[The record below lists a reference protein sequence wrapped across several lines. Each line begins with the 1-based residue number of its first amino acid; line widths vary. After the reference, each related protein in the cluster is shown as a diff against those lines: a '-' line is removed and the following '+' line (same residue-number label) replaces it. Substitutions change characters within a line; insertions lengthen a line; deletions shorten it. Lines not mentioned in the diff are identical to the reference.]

1 MGINRIDHAAIYVG
15 DLGKALSWY
24 QDVLGLTVLS
34 RTDDK
39 VHLACRGKAADLT
52 LVKGTC
58 SLDNFTF
65 GVDDEQDLDRVASIL
80 TKEGVAHERL
90 AGDSRPGEGAALKF
104 RLPSGHEL
112 RLATGGRERR
122 AGISDFSSE
131 GSHVPCD
138 MDHINLLGEVEPAV
152 MRDFL
157 MMIGFKSS
165 LNISVNGTLA
175 GIWLR
180 GSAYDHDIAYMKAV
194 NPAHRLHHVAFAV
207 EDGNHYFRLSDRLME
222 TGHRWEF
229 GPGRHNAGL
238 GKSTGFGTNNY
249 AYAFDPFGNRNEFSS
264 GMEQFPDD
272 AAPLNC
278 NIDPSQLIDVM
289 NGWGSEMAETFM
301 TVGS

>member
-24 QDVLGLTVLS
+24 EDVLDMTVLS
-34 RTDDK
+34 RTDDT

-65 GVDDEQDLDRVASIL
+65 GVDDEQDLDRVAATL
-80 TKEGVAHERL
+80 TKEGVAHERF
-90 AGDSRPGEGAALKF
+90 AGDSRPGEGVALKF
-104 RLPSGHEL
+104 HLPSGHEL
-112 RLATGGRERR
+112 RLATGGAERR
-122 AGISDFSSE
+122 AGISDFDSK
-131 GSHVPCD
+131 GSFAPSD
-138 MDHINLLGEVEPAV
+138 MDHINLLGEVEPQV

-165 LNISVNGTLA
+165 LNISINGELA

-180 GSAYDHDIAYMKAV
+180 GSEYDHDIAYMKAV

-207 EDGNHYFRLSDRLME
+207 EDGNHYFRLSDRLLE

-238 GKSTGFGTNNY
+238 GSSTGFGTNNY
-249 AYAFDPFGNRNEFSS
+249 AYVFDPFGNRNEFSS
-264 GMEQFPDD
+264 GMEKFADD
-272 AAPLNC
+272 ATPLDV
-278 NIDPSQLIDVM
+278 NIGPERLADVM
-289 NGWGSEMAETFM
+289 NGWGYEMAETFM

>member
-1 MGINRIDHAAIYVG
+1 MGINRIDHAAVYVG
-15 DLGKALSWY
+15 DLGKALTWY
-24 QDVLGLTVLS
+24 EDVLGLTVLS
-34 RTDDK
+34 RTDDS
-39 VHLACRGKAADLT
+39 VHLACRGKAADIT
-52 LVKGTC
+52 LVKGRQ
-58 SLDNFTF
+58 SLDSFTF
-65 GVDDEQDLDRVASIL
+65 GVDDEEDLDRVAAIL
-80 TKEGVAHERL
+80 AREGVGHERL

-104 RLPSGHEL
+104 TLPSGHQM
-112 RLATGGRERR
+112 RLCTGGAERR
-122 AGISDFSSE
+122 AGISDFDAR
-131 GSHVPCD
+131 GAHVPCD
-138 MDHINLLGEVEPAV
+138 MDHINLLGEVDPEV

-165 LNISVNGTLA
+165 LNISVGGTLA

-194 NPAHRLHHVAFAV
+194 RPADRLHHVAFAV
-207 EDGNHYFRLSDRLME
+207 QDGNHYFRLSDRLME

-238 GKSTGFGTNNY
+238 GSSTGFGTNNY

-272 AAPLNC
+272 VAPLDV
-278 NIDPSQLIDVM
+278 NIAPSQLADVM
-289 NGWGSEMAETFM
+289 NGWGYEMAETFM